1 MVKSCCGRLPKHC
14 MVYKFP
20 SIEGYANRSILL
32 RLKEKINHG
41 QFFFLRWC
49 DVGVGKNLTYYAK
62 ATKYNTNTITD
73 KQGFGV
79 NVDVLI

>member
-41 QFFFLRWC
+41 QFFLE
-49 DVGVGKNLTYYAK
+49 KILHIMQKLLNIIPT
-62 ATKYNTNTITD
+62 
-73 KQGFGV
+73 Q
-79 NVDVLI
+79 

>member
-41 QFFFLRWC
+41 QFFFF
-49 DVGVGKNLTYYAK
+49 DGVMLGLEKILHIMQKLLNIIPTQQQINRAL
-62 ATKYNTNTITD
+62 
-73 KQGFGV
+73 V
-79 NVDVLI
+79 

>member
-41 QFFFLRWC
+41 QFFFF
-49 DVGVGKNLTYYAK
+49 DGVMLGLEKILHIMQKLLKIIPT
-62 ATKYNTNTITD
+62 
-73 KQGFGV
+73 Q
-79 NVDVLI
+79 

>member
-1 MVKSCCGRLPKHC
+1 

-41 QFFFLRWC
+41 QFFFFDGVH

>member
-32 RLKEKINHG
+32 RLKEKINHD
-41 QFFFLRWC
+41 QFFFF
-49 DVGVGKNLTYYAK
+49 DGVMLGLEKILHIMQKLLNIIPT
-62 ATKYNTNTITD
+62 
-73 KQGFGV
+73 Q
-79 NVDVLI
+79 

>member
-41 QFFFLRWC
+41 QFFFF
-49 DVGVGKNLTYYAK
+49 DGVMLGLEKIIHIMQKLLNIIPT
-62 ATKYNTNTITD
+62 
-73 KQGFGV
+73 Q
-79 NVDVLI
+79 

>member
-14 MVYKFP
+14 MVHVYKFP

-41 QFFFLRWC
+41 QFFFF
-49 DVGVGKNLTYYAK
+49 DGVMLGLEKILHIMQKLLNIIPT
-62 ATKYNTNTITD
+62 
-73 KQGFGV
+73 Q
-79 NVDVLI
+79 

>member
-1 MVKSCCGRLPKHC
+1 

-62 ATKYNTNTITD
+62 ATKYNTNTITGLWCKCRCINIKNEKSKRKD
-73 KQGFGV
+73 NKH
-79 NVDVLI
+79 

>member
-1 MVKSCCGRLPKHC
+1 

-41 QFFFLRWC
+41 HFFFF
-49 DVGVGKNLTYYAK
+49 DGVMLGLEKILHIMQKLLNIIPT
-62 ATKYNTNTITD
+62 
-73 KQGFGV
+73 Q
-79 NVDVLI
+79 